1 MENLQSA
8 RTVTAAVSVIKML
21 PIDASDG
28 LKETI
33 GDILHNEVEELYLE
47 DNGLDENNISD
58 AVKQQSESDRIVFE
72 LEF

>member
-1 MENLQSA
+1 M
-8 RTVTAAVSVIKML
+8 ML